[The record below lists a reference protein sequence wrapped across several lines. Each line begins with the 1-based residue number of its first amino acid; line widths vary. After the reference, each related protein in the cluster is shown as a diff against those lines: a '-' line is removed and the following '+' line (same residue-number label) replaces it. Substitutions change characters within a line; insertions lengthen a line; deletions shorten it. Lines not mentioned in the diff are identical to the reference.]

1 MVEKQISLEIRP
13 NLLRNNNSGFTLMEV
28 MIAIAIFVTFATVFV
43 TGMGYNMMDS
53 GKLKEDILLKDLCEN
68 KINDII
74 INPPELRASLTLTK
88 EIKDI
93 ENFENYQTIVEYRKF
108 FVPDMNKIVGK
119 SAGASEQTEENA
131 ESSTQEDNQQA
142 QLEQRIFTVFKENVE
157 KMIWQVEVTTKNKT
171 TGEEFKLSTW
181 LFNPNADVKI
191 GAF

>member
-1 MVEKQISLEIRP
+1 MKSLARP

-74 INPPELRASLTLTK
+74 VNPPELRESLTLTK
-88 EIKDI
+88 ETKDI
-93 ENFENYQTIVEYRKF
+93 ENFENYQTIVEFRKF

-119 SAGASEQTEENA
+119 SAGGGEESEENA
-131 ESSTQEDNQQA
+131 ESSTEEDTQQA
-142 QLEQRIFTVFKENVE
+142 QLEKRIFTVFKENVE

-181 LFNPNADVKI
+181 LFNPSADVKI
-191 GAF
+191 GTF